1 MSDLLEDLLAF
12 FYATPDEPVSCARC
26 GRDLSQG
33 ENYGLNE
40 NGEPLCVDCSDQEDE
55 E

>member
-12 FYATPDEPVSCARC
+12 FYATQDEPVSCARC
-26 GRDLSQG
+26 GRIFSEG
-33 ENYGLNE
+33 ETYGFDK
-40 NGEPLCVDCSDQEDE
+40 NGEPQCPDCSLQEDE

>member
-12 FYATPDEPVSCARC
+12 FYAAEYEPVSCARC
-26 GRDLSQG
+26 GRKLPVG
-33 ENYGLNE
+33 EKYGVNE
-40 NGEPLCVDCSDQEDE
+40 NGEPHCLDCSDQEDE